1 MTFSAAFFDMDGLFL
16 DSEPQWHQSQ
26 QEICARYSYSWDDD
40 DQRICIGGPLSRVGD
55 YISDICAHDMSGPQV
70 VEELTQMMLVKLST
84 KAILMPGAFDAVE
97 RVKQVMPVALVSA
110 SPRILMDAALTTLP
124 ENFFKFTIS
133 ADDVARTK
141 PFPDPYLHA
150 AKVLGVDIEQSLIF
164 EDSPTGITAAV
175 ASGAFVVAVPHYVE
189 VQEQS
194 RLKVI
199 ASFEDITTADLE
211 KWSEVNQRELGR

>member
-55 YISDICAHDMSGPQV
+55 YISDICARDMTGPQV

-84 KAILMPGAFDAVE
+84 KAILMPGAYEAVE
-97 RVKQVMPVALVSA
+97 RVRQVMPVALVSA

-124 ENFFKFTIS
+124 EKFFQFSIS
-133 ADDVARTK
+133 ADDVTRTK
-141 PFPDPYLHA
+141 PFPDPYLEA
-150 AKVLGVDIEQSLIF
+150 AKRMGVSTQSCVVF
-164 EDSPTGITAAV
+164 EDSLTGI
-175 ASGAFVVAVPHYVE
+175 ASAKSAGCAVVAVPHYVE
-189 VQEQS
+189 AALAPRVRVVTS
-194 RLKVI
+194 LN
-199 ASFEDITTADLE
+199 
-211 KWSEVNQRELGR
+211 EVSLDFLDGFHSAL

>member
-55 YISDICAHDMSGPQV
+55 YISDICAHDMTGPQV
-70 VEELTQMMLVKLST
+70 VEELTQMMLVKLSS
-84 KAILMPGAFDAVE
+84 KAILMRGAFDAVE
-97 RVKQVMPVALVSA
+97 RVRQEMPVALVSA

-124 ENFFKFTIS
+124 NKFFQFTIS

-141 PFPDPYLHA
+141 PFPDPYLEA
-150 AKVLGVDIEQSLIF
+150 AKRMGVDPATCVVF
-164 EDSPTGITAAV
+164 EDSLTGI
-175 ASGAFVVAVPHYVE
+175 ASAKSAGCAVVAVPHYVD
-189 VQEQS
+189 VA
-194 RLKVI
+194 LAPKVRVVD
-199 ASFEDITTADLE
+199 SLE
-211 KWSEVNQRELGR
+211 AVSLDFLETFFSAI

>member
-55 YISDICAHDMSGPQV
+55 YISDICAHDMTGPQV

-84 KAILMPGAFDAVE
+84 KAILMPGAYEAVE
-97 RVKQVMPVALVSA
+97 RVRQVMPVALVSA

-124 ENFFKFTIS
+124 EKFFEFSIS
-133 ADDVARTK
+133 ADDVTRTK
-141 PFPDPYLHA
+141 PFPDPYLEA
-150 AKVLGVDIEQSLIF
+150 AKRMGVSTQSCVVF
-164 EDSPTGITAAV
+164 EDSLTGI
-175 ASGAFVVAVPHYVE
+175 ASAKSAGCAVVAVPHYVE
-189 VQEQS
+189 VA
-194 RLKVI
+194 I
-199 ASFEDITTADLE
+199 APRVRVVTSLN
-211 KWSEVNQRELGR
+211 EVSLDFLDGFHSAL

>member
-26 QEICARYSYSWDDD
+26 QEICARYSYAWDDD

-55 YISDICAHDMSGPQV
+55 YISNICAHDMTGPQV
-70 VEELTQMMLVKLST
+70 VQELTEMMLVKLST

-97 RVKQVMPVALVSA
+97 RVRQVMPVALVSA

-124 ENFFKFTIS
+124 KDFFQFSIS

-141 PFPDPYLHA
+141 PFPDPYIEA
-150 AKVLGVDIEQSLIF
+150 ANRMGVPTTSCVVF
-164 EDSPTGITAAV
+164 EDSLTGI
-175 ASGAFVVAVPHYVE
+175 ASAKSAGCAVVAVPHYVE
-189 VQEQS
+189 VALAPKVRVVTSLEEVTLDFLQEFHS
-194 RLKVI
+194 AI
-199 ASFEDITTADLE
+199 
-211 KWSEVNQRELGR
+211 

>member
-97 RVKQVMPVALVSA
+97 RVSQVMPVALVSA
-110 SPRILMDAALTTLP
+110 SPRILVDAALTTLP
-124 ENFFKFTIS
+124 ENFFQFTIS
-133 ADDVARTK
+133 ADDVNRTK
-141 PFPDPYLHA
+141 PLPDPYLEA
-150 AKVLGVDIEQSLIF
+150 AKRMGVAPASCVVF
-164 EDSPTGITAAV
+164 EDSLTGI
-175 ASGAFVVAVPHYVE
+175 ASAKSAGCAVVAVPHYVDVALAPKVRVVTSLEE
-189 VQEQS
+189 VSLDFLE
-194 RLKVI
+194 
-199 ASFEDITTADLE
+199 SFYTAI
-211 KWSEVNQRELGR
+211 

>member
-55 YISDICAHDMSGPQV
+55 YISDICAHDMSGAQV

-84 KAILMPGAFDAVE
+84 RAILMPGAFDAVE
-97 RVKQVMPVALVSA
+97 RVSQVMPVALVSA

-124 ENFFKFTIS
+124 ENFFQFTIS
-133 ADDVARTK
+133 ADDVTRTK
-141 PFPDPYLHA
+141 PFPDPYLEA
-150 AKVLGVDIEQSLIF
+150 AKRMGVAPASCVVF
-164 EDSPTGITAAV
+164 EDSLTGI
-175 ASGAFVVAVPHYVE
+175 ASAKSAGCAVVAVPHYVDVALAPKVRVVTSLEE
-189 VQEQS
+189 VSLDFLE
-194 RLKVI
+194 
-199 ASFEDITTADLE
+199 SFYTAI
-211 KWSEVNQRELGR
+211 

>member
-97 RVKQVMPVALVSA
+97 RVSQVMPVALVSA

-124 ENFFKFTIS
+124 ENFFQFTIS
-133 ADDVARTK
+133 ADDVTRTK
-141 PFPDPYLHA
+141 PFPDPYLEA
-150 AKVLGVDIEQSLIF
+150 AKRMGVPPASCVVF
-164 EDSPTGITAAV
+164 EDSLTGI
-175 ASGAFVVAVPHYVE
+175 ASAKSAGCAVVAVPHYVDVALAPKVRVVTSLEE
-189 VQEQS
+189 VSLDFLE
-194 RLKVI
+194 
-199 ASFEDITTADLE
+199 SFYTAI
-211 KWSEVNQRELGR
+211 

>member
-16 DSEPQWHQSQ
+16 DSEPQWHLSQ

-55 YISDICAHDMSGPQV
+55 YISDICAHDMTGPQV
-70 VEELTQMMLVKLST
+70 VQELTEMMLVKLST

-97 RVKQVMPVALVSA
+97 RVRKVMPVALVSA

-124 ENFFKFTIS
+124 ANFFQFSIS

-141 PFPDPYLHA
+141 PFPDPYIEA
-150 AKVLGVDIEQSLIF
+150 AKRMGVTTNSCVVF
-164 EDSPTGITAAV
+164 EDSLTGI
-175 ASGAFVVAVPHYVE
+175 ASGKSAGCAVVAVPHYVE
-189 VQEQS
+189 VA
-194 RLKVI
+194 LAPKVRVVN
-199 ASFEDITTADLE
+199 SLEDVSLE
-211 KWSEVNQRELGR
+211 FLEEFHSAI

>member
-16 DSEPQWHQSQ
+16 DSEPQWHLSQ

-55 YISDICAHDMSGPQV
+55 YISDICAHDMTGPQV
-70 VEELTQMMLVKLST
+70 VQELTEMMLVKLST

-97 RVKQVMPVALVSA
+97 RVRKVMPVALVSA

-124 ENFFKFTIS
+124 ANFFQFSIS

-141 PFPDPYLHA
+141 PFPDPYIEA
-150 AKVLGVDIEQSLIF
+150 AKRMGVTTSSCVVF
-164 EDSPTGITAAV
+164 EDSLIGI
-175 ASGAFVVAVPHYVE
+175 ASAKSAGCAVVAVPHYVE
-189 VQEQS
+189 VA
-194 RLKVI
+194 LAPKVRVVT
-199 ASFEDITTADLE
+199 SLEDVSLE
-211 KWSEVNQRELGR
+211 FLEEFHSAI